1 MENGTSEA
9 AGVNTMSPLDEI
21 RNLLPLVE
29 HEGAE
34 STWES
39 LRRRITILNSALWED
54 RVSWPLVERWLENF
68 DGRSGHSCEVERL
81 HALYVL
87 AQFLYYGSTE
97 IRVLLRAQYRDLFLI
112 PLIQEVRKGSGDTR
126 NLDVI
131 RARLSEELSRTR
143 FLGVGNPSES
153 GVHLLY
159 FFRQENGLTKSI
171 FLDNAQITERFVDAG
186 GVVSRQLQDPT
197 IRRYIFLDDVCGS
210 GDTALKYSRNIL
222 QDIRSIDPDIEFS
235 YFSIFGT
242 ASGMS
247 NVRTNTLFNSQ
258 SAALIEL
265 DASYRCLSNDSRYLR
280 VVPEHISEATVR
292 EVALHYGA
300 LLAPGHAGGFE
311 DSQMLFGFHHNTPD
325 NTLPIIWREVSNGSP
340 IPWTPIFRRYPKI

>member
-1 MENGTSEA
+1 
-9 AGVNTMSPLDEI
+9 MSPLDEI
-21 RNLLPLVE
+21 RNLLPHVE
-29 HEGAE
+29 QDGAE
-34 STWES
+34 STWDS
-39 LRRRITILNSALWED
+39 LRRRITVLNSALWED

-68 DGRSGHSCEVERL
+68 DGRSGHEADVERL

-112 PLIQEVRKGSGDTR
+112 PLIQDVRKTEGNTR
-126 NLDVI
+126 DLAVI
-131 RARLSEELSRTR
+131 RARLSEELNRTR

-159 FFRQENGLTKSI
+159 FFRQENGLSKSS
-171 FLDNAQITERFVDAG
+171 FLDNAEITERHVDAA
-186 GVVSRQLQDPT
+186 GVVSRGLQDT
-197 IRRYIFLDDVCGS
+197 SIRRYIFLDDVCGS
-210 GDTALKYSRNIL
+210 GDTALKYSKNIL
-222 QDIRSIDPDIEFS
+222 QDIRAIDPDIEFS

-242 ASGMS
+242 ATGMS
-247 NVRTNTLFNSQ
+247 NVRANTLFNPQ

-280 VVPEHISEATVR
+280 VVPEHISEAIVR

-340 IPWTPIFRRYPKI
+340 VPWTPIFRRYPKI

>member
-1 MENGTSEA
+1 M
-9 AGVNTMSPLDEI
+9 MSPLDEI
-21 RNLLPLVE
+21 RSLLPLVE
-29 HEGAE
+29 DEGDE
-34 STWES
+34 STWDS
-39 LRRRITILNSALWED
+39 LRRRITVLNSALWEG

-68 DGRSGHSCEVERL
+68 DGRSGHTSEVERL
-81 HALYVL
+81 HALYLL

-112 PLIQEVRKGSGDTR
+112 PLIQEVRKASGDTR
-126 NLDVI
+126 DLDVI
-131 RARLSEELSRTR
+131 RARLSDELNRTR

-171 FLDNAQITERFVDAG
+171 FLDNAEITERFVDPG
-186 GVVSRQLQDPT
+186 GVVSRQLQDT
-197 IRRYIFLDDVCGS
+197 SIRRYIFLDDVCGS

-222 QDIRSIDPDIEFS
+222 QDIRALDPEIEFS

-242 ASGMS
+242 AAGMS
-247 NVRTNTLFNSQ
+247 NVRTNTLFNAR

-280 VVPEHISEATVR
+280 VVPEHVSEATVR
-292 EVALHYGA
+292 DVALHYGN

-311 DSQMLFGFHHNTPD
+311 DGQMLFGFHHNTPD
-325 NTLPIIWREVSNGSP
+325 NTLPIIWREVANGSP